1 MTESVIPRG
10 GAKPGERPGGRQK
23 GTLNKRTEEIDEIR
37 RRAAD
42 QGILPVEVMLDNMR
56 HYFKHGDRA
65 NAQKCAA
72 DAAPY
77 LHPRLNSINATVD
90 QHTIVTL
97 EDADNTAWLINQLD
111 RLEAVEPKES
121 GADSD
126 YPLGNSGT
134 TH

>member
-1 MTESVIPRG
+1 MPRG
-10 GAKPGERPGGRQK
+10 GAKPGERRDGRQK

-77 LHPRLNSINATVD
+77 LHPRLNSINAAVD
-90 QHTIVTL
+90 QHTTL
-97 EDADNTAWLINQLD
+97 TVEDIDNTEWLIRQLD
-111 RLEAVEPKES
+111 RLEAVGPGASRS
-121 GADSD
+121 G
-126 YPLGNSGT
+126 
-134 TH
+134 

>member
-1 MTESVIPRG
+1 MSRGSVSGERRG
-10 GAKPGERPGGRQK
+10 GRVK
-23 GTLNKRTEEIDEIR
+23 GTPNKRTVEIDQVR
-37 RRAAD
+37 RKAAD

-90 QHTIVTL
+90 QHTTL
-97 EDADNTAWLINQLD
+97 TVEDTDNSAWLFAQLD
-111 RLEAVEPKES
+111 RLAAVEA
-121 GADSD
+121 GANEEDGGH
-126 YPLGNSGT
+126 PVGNSGT